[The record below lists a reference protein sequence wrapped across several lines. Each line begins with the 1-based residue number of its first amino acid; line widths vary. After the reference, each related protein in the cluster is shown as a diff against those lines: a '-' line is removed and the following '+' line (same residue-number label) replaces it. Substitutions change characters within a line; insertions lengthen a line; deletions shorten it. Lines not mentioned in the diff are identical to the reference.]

1 MQNEPVDLNKTYQ
14 TLLVIW
20 AALLMA
26 QVMFVVMIFFI
37 KPELF
42 RFEFTQ
48 PLLGNTPALTI
59 ALIALSMNSFFLS
72 FFFRKKFLRE
82 SVEKQQPQLVQTA
95 LVLGC
100 AFGESISLFGL
111 VMVFVDSYQYFFIFF
126 ALGILT
132 ILLSF
137 PKRDDVMAAG
147 FKR

>member
-1 MQNEPVDLNKTYQ
+1 MQNEPVDLNKNYQ
-14 TLLVIW
+14 TLLILW
-20 AALLMA
+20 AAMLMS
-26 QVMFVVMIFFI
+26 QILFLVVIFVV

-48 PLLGNTPALTI
+48 PVLGPTPALTI

-95 LVLGC
+95 LILGC

-111 VMVFVDSYQYFFIFF
+111 VMAFAAEYQYFFIFF